1 VSKTTDS
8 KASPAQP
15 SDTQLLV
22 RHIEGDPTAFETL
35 VERYRR
41 ELFNFLARFTGD
53 RALAE
58 DIFQEAFL
66 QVHMSSGS
74 FDTSRRLKPWL
85 FTIAANKARDALR
98 KRSRKQAAPL
108 DATVAG
114 SENDRTSYADLLPA
128 DIPAPDESLLNLE
141 TRRGVQSIVEQMPE
155 TLRAVLMLSYFNG
168 FAYKEIADILGIPL
182 GTVKSRLHA
191 AVKHFAKKWKKL
203 QESQDHESNAS
214 Q

>member
-1 VSKTTDS
+1 MSKTSDT
-8 KASPAQP
+8 KASPTQP

>member
-1 VSKTTDS
+1 MADKPETTS
-8 KASPAQP
+8 TSNRPT
-15 SDTQLLV
+15 DTELLI
-22 RHIEGDPTAFETL
+22 RHIEGDSQAFETL

-41 ELFNFLARFTGD
+41 ELYNFLARFTGD

-74 FDTSRRLKPWL
+74 FDTSKRLKPWL

-114 SENDRTSYADLLPA
+114 SENDRTSYADLLA
-128 DIPAPDESLLNLE
+128 SDIPAPDESLLNLE
-141 TRRGVQSIVEQMPE
+141 TRKGVQNIVEQMPE

-168 FAYKEIADILGIPL
+168 FAYKEIADILDIPL

-191 AVKHFAKKWKKL
+191 AVKHFAQKWKKL
-203 QESQDHESNAS
+203 QESQEHERQSS
-214 Q
+214 E

>member
-1 VSKTTDS
+1 VPETSNSKT
-8 KASPAQP
+8 SPSRP
-15 SDTQLLV
+15 SDSDLLV

-66 QVHMSSGS
+66 QVHLASGS

-98 KRSRKQAAPL
+98 KRSRRQAAPL

-114 SENDRTSYADLLPA
+114 SENERTSYADLLPA

-141 TRRGVQSIVEQMPE
+141 TRKGVQSIVEQMPE
-155 TLRAVLMLSYFNG
+155 TLRAVLMLSYFNS
-168 FAYKEIADILGIPL
+168 FAYKEIADILDIPL

-191 AVKHFAKKWKKL
+191 AVKHFAEKWKKL
-203 QESQDHESNAS
+203 QESRNHEPNRIE
-214 Q
+214 